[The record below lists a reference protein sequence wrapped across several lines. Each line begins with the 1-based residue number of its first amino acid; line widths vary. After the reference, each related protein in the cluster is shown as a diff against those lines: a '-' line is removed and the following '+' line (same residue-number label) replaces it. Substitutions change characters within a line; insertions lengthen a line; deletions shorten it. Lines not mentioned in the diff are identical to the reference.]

1 MFKNRHF
8 DKFFKKE
15 ELPLSSEFLDLFTRM
30 YHEDENMRPA
40 LLEIKNHKWVNE
52 GPLPTEE
59 EILEEIKFLNLIKE
73 EKMK

>member
-8 DKFFKKE
+8 DKFFKKK
-15 ELPLSSEFLDLFTRM
+15 ELPLSSEFLDLFTSM
-30 YHEDENMRPA
+30 YHEDENMRPT
-40 LLEIKNHKWVNE
+40 LLEIKNHIWVNE

-73 EKMK
+73 EKI